1 MVEKLVLKK
10 VVLKDSKTAERLVI
24 EMAGNLEYMLVET
37 MAEWMVKQPVEALVG
52 LKGNE
57 KAVKKAELLEF

>member
-1 MVEKLVLKK
+1 MV
-10 VVLKDSKTAERLVI
+10 
-24 EMAGNLEYMLVET
+24 GNSGYMLVET